1 MINKKQG
8 SAMRYYLKF
17 IFTICAFNFLLSP
30 LSARESDD
38 FILVIDPGHGGKDY
52 GAPGSKAKEK
62 NINLDVALLF
72 GELVSA
78 KYPDVKVI
86 YTRKT
91 DKFVDLKE
99 RSDLAN
105 REKADLFMSIHA
117 NATVSRTPYGAE
129 TYTLG
134 LARTDDNLEV
144 AKRENSV
151 ILLED
156 NYKRKY
162 EGFDPRSSESY
173 IIFEF
178 IQNKYMEQSVG
189 FASMIQNE
197 LKKSSKRSDRGV
209 RQAGFLVLRE
219 TSMPSVLVELGFISN
234 PTEEAYMTSAL
245 GQQSLANSL
254 FNAFAQFKT
263 EHDRKMGAHY
273 YASQQPETTKTV
285 PKTTA
290 VPVPAK
296 TEPKQTTAAPVVSK
310 TSAVEPKTTQLAAS
324 TPTTTP
330 PPAVSQATNAKQ
342 GEVVYKVQILTSPT
356 PLTPNAPQLKGY
368 KASSYVDTDGLY
380 KYTYGSTTNADEISQ
395 LKATLKKDF
404 PDAFTV
410 RFVNGVRVR

>member
-1 MINKKQG
+1 MK
-8 SAMRYYLKF
+8 YYLKF
-17 IFTICAFNFLLSP
+17 LTVFCIFTFFSSVLFAY
-30 LSARESDD
+30 ESGD

-52 GAPGSKAKEK
+52 GAPGAKAKEK

-72 GELVSA
+72 GELVMA

-86 YTRKT
+86 FTRKT
-91 DKFVDLKE
+91 DKFVELKE

-105 REKADLFMSIHA
+105 REKADLFISIHA
-117 NATVSRTPYGAE
+117 NASIKRSPYGAE

-162 EGFDPRSSESY
+162 EGFDPRFSESY

-178 IQNKYMEQSVG
+178 IQNKFMEQSVS

-197 LKKSSKRSDRGV
+197 LKKSSKRADRGV

-234 PTEEAYMTSAL
+234 PTEEAYMISRM

-254 FNAFAQFKT
+254 FNAFTQYKND
-263 EHDRKMGAHY
+263 HDRKTGGNY
-273 YASQQPETTKTV
+273 YATLQPETNKTMPQRTPPRQDEPPNKP
-285 PKTTA
+285 PKTR
-290 VPVPAK
+290 
-296 TEPKQTTAAPVVSK
+296 
-310 TSAVEPKTTQLAAS
+310 VEQPPGYS
-324 TPTTTP
+324 VP
-330 PPAVSQATNAKQ
+330 PPQYPVSTARR
-342 GEVVYKVQILTSPT
+342 GEVIYKVQILTSST
-356 PLTPNAPQLKGY
+356 PLPPNSPRLKGY
-368 KASSYVDTDGLY
+368 KASSYAEDGMY
-380 KYTYGSTTNADEISQ
+380 KYTYGNSTDVHEINQ
-395 LKATLKKDF
+395 IKAVLKKDF

-410 RFVNGVRVR
+410 RFIDGKRIK

>member
-1 MINKKQG
+1 
-8 SAMRYYLKF
+8 MRYCIKF
-17 IFTICAFNFLLSP
+17 ITLIYIFTFFYSAAF
-30 LSARESDD
+30 AYESGE

-72 GELVSA
+72 GELVTA
-78 KYPDVKVI
+78 KHPDVKVI
-86 YTRKT
+86 FTRKT
-91 DKFVDLKE
+91 DKFVELRE

-105 REKADLFMSIHA
+105 REKADLFISIHS

-134 LARTDDNLEV
+134 LARTDDNLNV

-151 ILLED
+151 ILQED

-178 IQNKYMEQSVG
+178 IQNKYMEQSVA

-197 LKKSSKRSDRGV
+197 LKKTSKRSDRGV

-234 PTEEAYMTSAL
+234 PTEEAYMISAV

-254 FNAFAQFKT
+254 FNAFTQYKND
-263 EHDRKMGAHY
+263 HDRKTGGDY
-273 YASQQPETTKTV
+273 YASLQQGTTKT
-285 PKTTA
+285 KQT
-290 VPVPAK
+290 PAK
-296 TEPKQTTAAPVVSK
+296 NESKQPSK
-310 TSAVEPKTTQLAAS
+310 TSVEPKTVPSTQGVRLPS
-324 TPTTTP
+324 QPSDGGTVKTGITT
-330 PPAVSQATNAKQ
+330 KK
-342 GEVVYKVQILTSPT
+342 GEVVYKVQILASST
-356 PLTPNAPQLKGY
+356 PLPPNSPQLKGY
-368 KASSYVDTDGLY
+368 KTSSYLDTDGLY
-380 KYTYGSTTNADEISQ
+380 KYTYGDTTDADEINQ
-395 LKATLKKDF
+395 IKMAAKKDF
-404 PDAFTV
+404 ADAFIV
-410 RFVNGVRVR
+410 RFVDGVRVK